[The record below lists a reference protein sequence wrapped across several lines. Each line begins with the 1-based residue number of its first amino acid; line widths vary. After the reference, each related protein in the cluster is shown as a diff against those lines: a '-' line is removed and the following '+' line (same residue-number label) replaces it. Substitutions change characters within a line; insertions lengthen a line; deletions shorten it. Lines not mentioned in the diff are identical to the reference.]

1 MGRIDLVALCRGE
14 GHGYV
19 LVTSMEPTLTPVA
32 RAHTADGRSIPCKLV
47 PDGCREAMPVDGEH
61 RWVATFPLVDGDIDL
76 SVFARGEEGP
86 ALLDIPFH
94 ATASKFASR
103 MLTKRRPELADYMRG
118 IETMRLAE
126 PSRLVVSGAW
136 RMGSGDV
143 VWRVHVR
150 FVDAC
155 EGVSPRLVACDMG
168 AHEISSD
175 FVVLE
180 DQTVPNETGSDTV
193 REVTFSMRLA
203 ADVEYFYFASSLGSN
218 DANSDFKVM
227 MPKDMGE
234 FWRDFGRWPGG
245 AEDSWCYEG
254 WYMQERIAP
263 EHAVER
269 RGSVSLAPK
278 ISVVLATTSELS
290 RETIASLSAQTYA
303 KWELLVAGDHEPSVA
318 REVAFAGA
326 RGVLSTAEGDSVSEG
341 EDRLRLLVRKGCT
354 NVSALEWAALEKATG
369 DYVCF
374 LDDGVVL
381 EPDALECLAQLVDAS
396 DGIDLV
402 YGDEDV
408 LEGGHLSRPAMKP
421 GPDLGKLRAY
431 DYLGS
436 LCVMSR
442 HLVDE
447 MGEVPDDLG
456 AARTYWRHLRA
467 FELTGGID
475 HVCRVL
481 THVPAHTLGTDEL
494 EAQKRALEGHLE
506 RMGATA
512 TVEPGP
518 AAGTWRVRYALLGK
532 APRVSVII
540 PNKDHL
546 ELLRPCLESI
556 LEKTTYPD
564 FEVVVVE
571 NNSEDEA
578 TFAYYDEVC
587 AADARVRVTTW
598 RPTGDVAFN
607 YSAIVNHGAR
617 EATGDLLL
625 FLNND
630 TDVIAPGWIDE
641 MVAAL
646 AQRDEVAVV
655 GAKLVFPDGL
665 TQHAGMAHNP
675 NGYFM
680 HMGETTP
687 ADLIDH
693 DYNVCLP
700 HDATMVTGACQM
712 VRRSVFEELGGYDE
726 ELAVAFNDGD
736 FCLRA
741 RDAGYEVTYTP
752 WAELHHKEFS
762 SRGREATDRRHQVR
776 FMREYVRVA
785 SRHGERFAMGDPSIN
800 DNFSQW
806 DAQFRLR

>member
-1 MGRIDLVALCRGE
+1 MGRINLVGMCRGE
-14 GHGYV
+14 GHGYA
-19 LVTSMEPTLTPVA
+19 LLSSMDTSLTPVV
-32 RAHTADGRSIPCKLV
+32 RAHTADGRAIPCKLV
-47 PDGCREAMPVDGEH
+47 CDGCRETLPVAGE
-61 RWVATFPLVDGDIDL
+61 RTWVAVFPLVDCDVDL
-76 SVFARGEEGP
+76 SVFARGEQGQ

-94 ATASKFASR
+94 VMPSKVASR
-103 MLTKRRPELADYMRG
+103 LLTRRKPELAGFMRG
-118 IETMRLAE
+118 IERRR
-126 PSRLVVSGAW
+126 PSAASPLVVSGAW
-136 RMGSGDV
+136 RMGAGDV

-150 FVDAC
+150 FANPC
-155 EGVSPRLVACDMG
+155 EFVSPRIVACDMG
-168 AHEISSD
+168 AREISSE
-175 FVVLE
+175 FMVLE
-180 DQTVPNETGSDTV
+180 DQVVPDGTDSDTV
-193 REVTFSMRLA
+193 REVTFSMRLP
-203 ADVEYFYFASSLGSN
+203 ADVEYFYFATSLGADDVN
-218 DANSDFKVM
+218 ADFKVI
-227 MPKDMGE
+227 MPKDLGE
-234 FWRDFGRWPGG
+234 FWRDFGRYPAG
-245 AEDSWCYEG
+245 AADSWCYEG
-254 WYMQERIAP
+254 WLMQERVAP
-263 EHAVER
+263 ARAVER
-269 RGSVSLAPK
+269 RDSVSLAPK
-278 ISVVLATTSELS
+278 ISVVLATTSEVS
-290 RETIASLSAQTYA
+290 RETVASLSAQTYA
-303 KWELLVAGDHEPSVA
+303 RWELLIVGDHEPSVA
-318 REVAFAGA
+318 REVAIAGA

-341 EDRLRLLVRKGCT
+341 EDRLRLLVREGCAS
-354 NVSALEWAALEKATG
+354 VSALEQAALEKATG

-381 EPDALECLAQLVDAS
+381 EPDALECLAQLVDA
-396 DGIDLV
+396 GERVDLA
-402 YGDEDV
+402 YCDEDV
-408 LEGGHLSRPAMKP
+408 LEGGHLLRPQLKC
-421 GPDLGKLRAY
+421 GPNLGKLRAY

-436 LCVMSR
+436 LSLMSR
-442 HLVDE
+442 RLVDE
-447 MGEVPDDLG
+447 MGALPEDLD
-456 AARTYWRHLRA
+456 AARAYWRHLRA

-481 THVPAHTLGTDEL
+481 AHVPAHTFDADEL
-494 EAQKRALEGHLE
+494 EAQKHALEGHLE
-506 RMGATA
+506 RMGAAA

-598 RPTGDVAFN
+598 EPTGDVAFN

-617 EATGDLLL
+617 EATGELLL

-646 AQRDEVAVV
+646 AQREDVAVV

-687 ADLIDH
+687 ADLLDH
-693 DYNVCLP
+693 DYNVALP

-776 FMREYVRVA
+776 FLQEYA
-785 SRHGERFAMGDPSIN
+785 HLAGRHGERFAMGDPSIN
-800 DNFSQW
+800 DCFSQW

>member
-1 MGRIDLVALCRGE
+1 MGRIDLVAMCRGE
-14 GHGYV
+14 GHGYA
-19 LVTSMEPTLTPVA
+19 LVTSTELTLTPVA

-47 PDGCREAMPVDGEH
+47 PDGCREAMPAGDEH
-61 RWVATFPLVDGDIDL
+61 KWVVTFPLVDGDIDL

-94 ATASKFASR
+94 TMPSKVASR
-103 MLTKRRPELADYMRG
+103 MLTKRRPEVADYMRG
-118 IETMRLAE
+118 IETMRFAAA
-126 PSRLVVSGAW
+126 SRLVVSGAW
-136 RMGSGDV
+136 RMGAGDV

-155 EGVSPRLVACDMG
+155 EGVSPRLVACDM
-168 AHEISSD
+168 AAREISSD
-175 FVVLE
+175 FVILE
-180 DQTVPNETGSDTV
+180 DQVVPDETGTDTV

-203 ADVEYFYFASSLGSN
+203 ADVEYFYFASSLGAN

-227 MPKDMGE
+227 MPKDMDE

-263 EHAVER
+263 ERAVER

-278 ISVVLATTSELS
+278 ISVVLATTSEVS

-303 KWELLVAGDHEPSVA
+303 RWELLVAGDHEPSVA
-318 REVAFAGA
+318 REVVLAGA
-326 RGVLSTAEGDSVSEG
+326 RGALSGAGDGSVSEG
-341 EDRLRLLVRKGCT
+341 EDRLRLLVRSGCGS
-354 NVSALEWAALEKATG
+354 VAALEQEALEKAGG
-369 DYVCF
+369 DYVLF

-381 EPDALECLAQLVDAS
+381 EPDALECLAQFVDSS

-408 LEGGHLSRPAMKP
+408 LEGGHLWRPAMKP

-431 DYLGS
+431 DYLGHV
-436 LCVMSR
+436 CMMSR
-442 HLVDE
+442 RLVDE
-447 MGEVPDDLG
+447 MGAVPEGLS

-467 FELTGGID
+467 FELTDGID

-481 THVPAHTLGTDEL
+481 AHVPERQVDADEV

-506 RMGATA
+506 RMGAEA
-512 TVEPGP
+512 TVEAGP
-518 AAGTWRVRYALLGK
+518 AAGTWRVRYALLGH
-532 APRVSVII
+532 APLVSVII

-546 ELLRPCLESI
+546 ELLRPCIDSI
-556 LEKTTYPD
+556 LEKTTYPNY
-564 FEVVVVE
+564 EVVIVE

-587 AADARVRVTTW
+587 ADARVRVTTW
-598 RPTGDVAFN
+598 RPTDEIAFN

-617 EATGDLLL
+617 EAAGELLL

-630 TDVIAPGWIDE
+630 TDVITPDWIDE
-641 MVAAL
+641 MVAAQ
-646 AQRDEVAVV
+646 AQRKDVAIV

-665 TQHAGMAHNP
+665 TQHAGMAYNP
-675 NGYFM
+675 NGFFM

-687 ADLIDH
+687 ADLLDH

-700 HDATMVTGACQM
+700 HDSTMVTGACQL

-741 RDAGYEVTYTP
+741 RDAGYLVTYTP

-776 FMREYVRVA
+776 FMREYVHVA
-785 SRHGERFAMGDPSIN
+785 ARHGARFAMGDPSIN